1 MSDGSTARSPAEASV
16 RDQRNRGTESH
27 TGNRRGRVEHFSH
40 ARATLGSFVADHHD
54 VSLTDLSAEYRG
66 DGVVLGIKDPGRT
79 FVHKHLG
86 RNRALLDNSAFRRD
100 VSRKDSQPA
109 RFAVRIVHRTD
120 NFGIPVECIFNIFT
134 DRLSGHGHA
143 VEVQKP
149 EFGQLVHDSINPA
162 RLVQLIHIGMACR
175 GEVAQVRCL
184 CGIFICQAHVQF
196 KTDLMGDG
204 RKVQHRIGGAAESH
218 VHRQRIADGFLSDDV
233 AGTDILPVHLHNLV
247 SRMLGQA
254 DSRRI
259 NRRDR
264 SVTAEA
270 HTDGLCQAVHA
281 VGCIHAGA
289 GAAGR
294 AAVLLEFIQ
303 LLLGHRAGLSR
314 THCLKDAGQ
323 GCMLPGDM
331 SRKHRAAAHED
342 RRYIKTSRG
351 HEQAG
356 NIFVTVRDADHRVE
370 LVGHNEGFRGI
381 RDQISRDEG
390 ILHAGMTHCNA
401 VAYSDRGN
409 QHRESAGLGYAQ
421 LDCFGDLV
429 EVHMPG
435 NDFIVGTDH
444 CNERL
449 FHLFL
454 RHAERIPQRSVRGLL
469 KALLHCI
476 TSHYIPLLPE
486 NTFQM
491 PKRYQICRFRKGDGP
506 PAISSVRRNHFFS
519 SVSAL
524 FFFPKPKLPRPPSN
538 DFFSSC
544 TGAVSE

>member
-1 MSDGSTARSPAEASV
+1 MSDGSAARSPAEPSV

-27 TGNRRGRVEHFSH
+27 TGNGGSRVEHLSH
-40 ARATLGSFVADHHD
+40 TRAALGTFVADHHD
-54 VSLTDLSAEYRG
+54 VSLADLSAEYRG
-66 DGVVLGIKDPGRT
+66 DGVILGIKDPGRT
-79 FVHKHLG
+79 FVYKHLG
-86 RNRALLDNSAFRRD
+86 RNRTLLDNSAFRRD

-109 RFAVRIVHRTD
+109 RPAVRIFHRTD
-120 NFGIPVECIFNIFT
+120 DFRIPVECIFNIFT

-149 EFGQLVHDSINPA
+149 ESGQLIHDGIDPA
-162 RLVQLIHIGMACR
+162 RLIQLIHIGMACR

-184 CGIFICQAHVQF
+184 CGIFICQTHVQF

-218 VHRQRIADGFLSDDV
+218 IHCQRIADGSLRDDI
-233 AGTDILPVHLHNLV
+233 AGTDIFPVHLHDLV

-254 DSRRI
+254 DSCRI

-264 SVTAEA
+264 SVSAEA
-270 HTDGLCQAVHA
+270 HTDGLCQTVHA
-281 VGCIHAGA
+281 VGRVHAGA

-314 THCLKDAGQ
+314 THCLEDAGQ
-323 GCMLPGDM
+323 GCMLSGHM

-342 RRYIKTSRG
+342 RRDVQTRRG

-356 NIFVTVRDADHRVE
+356 NILVTVRDADHRVK
-370 LVGHNEGFRGI
+370 LMGHNEGFRGI

-390 ILHAGMTHCNA
+390 ILHAGMTHGDA
-401 VAYSDRGN
+401 VADSDRGD
-409 QHRESAGLGYAQ
+409 QHRKAARLGHAQ

-435 NDFIVGTDH
+435 NDFIIRADH
-444 CNERL
+444 RNERL

-491 PKRYQICRFRKGDGP
+491 PGLLTLCRRHICF
-506 PAISSVRRNHFFS
+506 
-519 SVSAL
+519 L
-524 FFFPKPKLPRPPSN
+524 YLLPRICLQSV
-538 DFFSSC
+538 C
-544 TGAVSE
+544 RK